1 MRSLAVANI
10 EEVLRQDRPQ
20 RGSLL
25 RCK

>member
-1 MRSLAVANI
+1 MRSLTVANV
-10 EEVLRQDRPQ
+10 EEVVRQDRPQ